1 MAQISVETLAVG
13 GWLLT
18 GADADPSNGPV
29 HGIKIVFHNDHS
41 GFHGAMINWVTGVEI
56 PLAYLHFDGNTL
68 ELQMKPDEGSRA
80 AVKEDI
86 PTLIMTAGESH
97 FEGYWMNASGEK
109 LGGPLA
115 PKLKMFPTQ
124 TDAKV
129 TGEPVEP

>member
-56 PLAYLHFDGNTL
+56 PLAYLHFDGSTL
-68 ELQMKPDEGSRA
+68 
-80 AVKEDI
+80 
-86 PTLIMTAGESH
+86 
-97 FEGYWMNASGEK
+97 
-109 LGGPLA
+109 
-115 PKLKMFPTQ
+115 KLK
-124 TDAKV
+124 
-129 TGEPVEP
+129 